1 MKKLFL
7 AAREIGL
14 RGFLIRPTENVT
26 IQVFRA
32 LIVGGI
38 AFIADAGP
46 MWLLTVAGL
55 HYLISGSIGFLLAVT
70 VNYLLS
76 IRFVF
81 FQKASMGPGGEF
93 SVYIAISLVG
103 LLLTMLLLWFFTE
116 IAGLFFMVSKV
127 IATIVVFGWNFTARK
142 LILYRKK

>member
-1 MKKLFL
+1 MT
-7 AAREIGL
+7 AREIGL
-14 RGFLIRPTENVT
+14 RGLLISPTENVT

-32 LIVGGI
+32 LIIGGI

-46 MWLLTVAGL
+46 MWLLTIAGL
-55 HYLISGSIGFLLAVT
+55 HYLISGLLGFLLAVT

-81 FQKASMGPGGEF
+81 FQKASMGAGGEF

-103 LLLTMLLLWFFTE
+103 LVLTMLLLWFFTE

-127 IATIVVFGWNFTARK
+127 LATIVVFGWNFTARK

>member
-1 MKKLFL
+1 MKKWFST
-7 AAREIGL
+7 ARRFGL
-14 RGFLIRPTENVT
+14 RGLLIRPTEDVT

-32 LIVGGI
+32 LIIGGI

-46 MWLLTVAGL
+46 MWLLTLAGL
-55 HYLISGSIGFLLAVT
+55 HYLISGLIGFVLAVT

-76 IRFVF
+76 VRFVF
-81 FQKASMGPGGEF
+81 FQKASIGAGGEF
-93 SVYIAISLVG
+93 SVYIAIALVG
-103 LLLTMLLLWFFTE
+103 LVLTLLLLLFFTE

-127 IATIVVFGWNFTARK
+127 LATIIVFAWNFTARK